1 MKRWRH
7 PLAVLAA
14 LSAACG
20 SSSDDGRVASTA
32 TFGNAPGNGATAEPP
47 GSGTPATNMGDTTGN
62 MAPGGVTA
70 PGEMVGN
77 QLPLDGMPAP
87 GTGSTRGNTGGTAGQ
102 PLPRSTPEAQG
113 LSSADV
119 LALVNALD
127 GELGEL
133 HSLVLVRHGQVVAE
147 GFWSPYS
154 VDDIQVLYSGTKS
167 FNATAIGLLADEGQ
181 LSVDDLV
188 LSKFPE
194 LAPAQ
199 PNANMAAMRIRDLL
213 TMSTGHTQDTIDTLR
228 SAPNGEWTRA
238 FLATAVP
245 NAPGSNFLYN
255 SGAAYV
261 LSSIVERVSGQS
273 VEEYLEPRLFAPLGI
288 EKHLW
293 GVSPEGVNLGDGG
306 LSVRTEDF
314 AKFGLLYLQGGQ
326 WNGQQLLSEQWVADA
341 SSAAVSTGNNDG
353 NWSFGY
359 GYQFWRSRV
368 GYRADGSLGQY
379 SFVLPE
385 LDMVLAITS
394 GTDSMG
400 TNNLMNLVFENL
412 PAAQDT
418 PLPEDASG
426 QQALR
431 DRLAALALPIP
442 EGTSSSALAAQVSGR
457 RYVTAGNP
465 QSIAALSI
473 DFGSGDPAASPPLLT
488 IEDADGA
495 HAIPVGIGSWYRG
508 RTGFKKRINELFD
521 TPDQGVAA
529 RGAWSSEDTF
539 VVRLVFTETPYTAIA
554 RFRFAGEQVTL
565 DVSYNIRWGSLTEAP
580 VVGTR

>member
-1 MKRWRH
+1 
-7 PLAVLAA
+7 
-14 LSAACG
+14 
-20 SSSDDGRVASTA
+20 
-32 TFGNAPGNGATAEPP
+32 
-47 GSGTPATNMGDTTGN
+47 
-62 MAPGGVTA
+62 
-70 PGEMVGN
+70 
-77 QLPLDGMPAP
+77 MPAP
-87 GTGSTRGNTGGTAGQ
+87 GAGGMPGNTSEGTGQ

-113 LSSADV
+113 VSSADV

-127 GELGEL
+127 GEPGEL

-147 GFWSPYS
+147 GFWAPYS
-154 VDDIQVLYSGTKS
+154 ADDIQVLYSGTKS

-213 TMSTGHTQDTIDTLR
+213 TMSTGHTEDTIDTLR
-228 SAPNGEWTRA
+228 AAPNGEWTRA

-261 LSSIVERVSGQS
+261 LSSIVERISGQS

-288 EKHLW
+288 GKHLW
-293 GVSPEGVNLGDGG
+293 GLSPEGVNLGDGG

-314 AKFGLLYLQGGQ
+314 AKFGLLYLQGGR
-326 WNGQQLLSEQWVADA
+326 WNSQQLLSEQWVDDA
-341 SSAAVSTGNNDG
+341 TSAAVSTGNSDG

-394 GTDSMG
+394 GTDNSMG
-400 TNNLMNLVFENL
+400 TNNLMNLVFANL
-412 PAAQDT
+412 PAVQDT
-418 PLPEDASG
+418 PLPEDAAL

-431 DRLAALALPIP
+431 DRLSALSLSIP
-442 EGTSSSALAAQVSGR
+442 EGSSSSALAAQVSGR
-457 RYVTAGNP
+457 RYATTANP
-465 QSIAALSI
+465 QGITALSI
-473 DFGSGDPAASPPLLT
+473 DFGSGDPAASPPVLT

-521 TPDQGVAA
+521 TPEQGIAA

-539 VVRLVFTETPYTAIA
+539 VAHLVFTETPYAAIA
-554 RFRFAGEQVTL
+554 RFRYAGEQVTL

>member
-1 MKRWRH
+1 MKRWPL

-14 LSAACG
+14 LGAACG
-20 SSSDDGRVASTA
+20 SSSDDGRGPSTA
-32 TFGNAPGNGATAEPP
+32 PFANSPDGTAPPPAGALPGLNAAGDTSGSPAPGAV
-47 GSGTPATNMGDTTGN
+47 S
-62 MAPGGVTA
+62 A
-70 PGEMVGN
+70 PGEMGGST
-77 QLPLDGMPAP
+77 LPLGGLPAP
-87 GTGSTRGNTGGTAGQ
+87 AAGGTPASGGAAAQ

-113 LSSADV
+113 VRSADL
-119 LALVNALD
+119 LALVDALD
-127 GELGEL
+127 AGIREL
-133 HSLVLVRHGQVVAE
+133 HSLVLVRHGQVLAE

-154 VDDIQVLYSGTKS
+154 ADDIQVLYSGTKS
-167 FNATAIGLLADEGQ
+167 FNATAIGLLADEGR
-181 LSVDDLV
+181 LGVEDLV

-199 PNANMAAMRIRDLL
+199 PSPNMAAMRIRDLL

-228 SAPNGEWTRA
+228 AAPNGEWTRA
-238 FLATAVP
+238 FLATSVP
-245 NAPGSNFLYN
+245 NAPGSSFLYN
-255 SGAAYV
+255 SGAAYM

-326 WNGQQLLSEQWVADA
+326 WNGQQVLSEQWVADA

-353 NWSFGY
+353 NWNFGY

-379 SFVLPE
+379 AFVLPE

-394 GTDSMG
+394 GTDNSMG
-400 TNNLMNLVFENL
+400 TNNLMNLVFANL
-412 PAAQDT
+412 PAVQDT
-418 PLPEDASG
+418 PLAEDAAA
-426 QQALR
+426 QQVLR
-431 DRLAALALPIP
+431 ERLAALSLPIP
-442 EGTSSSALAAQVSGR
+442 EGAGSSALAAQVSGR
-457 RYVTAGNP
+457 RYGTAGNP
-465 QSIAALSI
+465 QGISALSF
-473 DFGSGDPAASPPLLT
+473 DLEASPPTIT
-488 IEDADGA
+488 IEDADGT
-495 HAIPVGIGSWYRG
+495 HPISVGVGSWIRG

-521 TPDQGVAA
+521 THEQGVAA

-539 VVRLVFTETPYTAIA
+539 VARLVFTETPYTAIA

-565 DVSYNIRWGSLTEAP
+565 DVSYNVRWGSLTEAP